1 MNKSFLGFIM
11 MVFALFIFTIMT
23 LFKFNNVYDML
34 TKNTQ
39 LSAWSLAQME
49 VETLELMNQ
58 VDRYLLD
65 KTVSKRRLNLK
76 FDILWNRYETF
87 LTSDEMKQVR
97 NSYDS
102 KSTVERAFTLLKV
115 HEQDVITGNREKLAI
130 LQQQLHAILPEVRNL
145 MIVNFT
151 GSQSIE
157 HRRIIEETKTQIY
170 ISMIFILFILAYL
183 SRRYYNHNK
192 LQQEMA
198 WQDPLTK
205 LKNRNF
211 LFFAIEKQKRA
222 AKPTSLALFDINGF
236 KDLNDTFSY
245 DYGDRVLVS
254 LSAYL
259 RQQCALY
266 EGVDC
271 ARVGADEFAI
281 LSTNPQLDM
290 ESCISKL
297 ATELSL
303 LLKEMDPS
311 HRASLSFGIATSHEL
326 SETNRQYVKRTA
338 NLFNNADF
346 ALNIAKRKTES
357 SIIHY
362 SQEIENE
369 HRKKQQLATELEALL
384 TSPDQ
389 TQLYMCFQPIISVVS
404 SNKLGCEALIR
415 WNNPNYGFINPEY
428 LIRIAEEAGLA
439 KRLGYWI
446 MLQVKH
452 ALMHDWA
459 PFSHRVE
466 VAINLSDSLF
476 DEELPEMMAA
486 IFSGEAETNFLN
498 SIVLEITETMTLD
511 EVERSSNI
519 IKRLE
524 EINIRMA
531 LDDFGTGWSSL
542 YNLNHMKF
550 NKLKIDKSFVE
561 NISQHDNQHFFI
573 SAIVTLSHQL
583 GIKVVAEGVEQK
595 NQLERLTELGVDEF
609 QGYYFSK
616 PVRKEEFAE
625 FGLRFFAEQD
635 EKRNK
640 SLH

>member
-1 MNKSFLGFIM
+1 
-11 MVFALFIFTIMT
+11 
-23 LFKFNNVYDML
+23 ML

-58 VDRYLLD
+58 LDHYLLD
-65 KTVSKRRLNLK
+65 NNASKRRLNLK
-76 FDILWNRYETF
+76 FDVLWNRYETF
-87 LTSDEMKQVR
+87 LTSDEMAQVR
-97 NSYDS
+97 DNYDS
-102 KSTVERAFTLLKV
+102 KATIVRAFTLLKT
-115 HEQDVITGNREKLAI
+115 HEQDVIKGDRDKLVV
-130 LQQQLHAILPEVRNL
+130 LDQQLQAMLPDIRNL

-151 GSQSIE
+151 GRQSIE

-170 ISMIFILFILAYL
+170 LSMVFILLVLAYL
-183 SRRYYNHNK
+183 SRRYYKHNQY
-192 LQQEMA
+192 QQEMA

-211 LFFAIEKQKRA
+211 LFVAIEDQKRSQ
-222 AKPTSLALFDINGF
+222 KPMTLVLFDINGF

-245 DYGDRVLVS
+245 GYGDKVLLAIS
-254 LSAYL
+254 DKL
-259 RQQCALY
+259 RQSCTLY
-266 EGVDC
+266 EGIDC

-281 LSTNPQLDM
+281 LTTNKQLDIA
-290 ESCISKL
+290 SCIDKL
-297 ATELSL
+297 AKELSHL
-303 LLKEMDPS
+303 LNEMDPS
-311 HRASLSFGIATSHEL
+311 HRATLSFGVATSHEL
-326 SETNRQYVKRTA
+326 SNTTQQYVKRSA
-338 NLFNNADF
+338 SLFNNADF
-346 ALNIAKRKTES
+346 ALNIAKRNCNGS
-357 SIIHY
+357 VVHY
-362 SQEIENE
+362 SQEIEDE
-369 HRKKQQLATELEALL
+369 HRKKRQLASELEALL
-384 TSPDQ
+384 DSPDQ
-389 TQLYMCFQPIISVVS
+389 TQLYMCFQPIISVVN

-428 LIRIAEEAGLA
+428 LIRIAEEAGFA

-446 MLQVKH
+446 MLQVKY
-452 ALMHDWA
+452 ALTHDWA
-459 PFSHRVE
+459 PFSHRIE

-476 DEELPEMMAA
+476 DEELPEMMTS
-486 IFSGEAETNFLN
+486 IFSGEENYLN

-511 EVERSSNI
+511 EVERSTNI
-519 IKRLE
+519 INRLE

-561 NISQHDNQHFFI
+561 NISQYDNQHFFI

-616 PVRKEEFAE
+616 PVRKEEFTE
-625 FGLRFFAEQD
+625 FGIRFFAGQYEQ
-635 EKRNK
+635 RRK

>member
-1 MNKSFLGFIM
+1 MNKSFIGFIVM
-11 MVFALFIFTIMT
+11 IFALFIFTIMT

-58 VDRYLLD
+58 LDRYLLD
-65 KTVSKRRLNLK
+65 NTTSRRRLNLK
-76 FDILWNRYETF
+76 FDVLWNRYETF
-87 LTSDEMKQVR
+87 LTSDEMAQVR
-97 NSYDS
+97 DSYDS
-102 KSTVERAFTLLKV
+102 KATVEKAFNILKQ
-115 HEQDVITGNREKLAI
+115 HEQDVITGDRAKLTI
-130 LQQQLHAILPEVRNL
+130 LAQQLNAILPEVRNL

-151 GSQSIE
+151 GRQSIE

-170 ISMIFILFILAYL
+170 LSMVFILLILAFL
-183 SRRYYNHNK
+183 TRRYYKHNK
-192 LQQEMA
+192 FQQEMA

-211 LFFAIEKQKRA
+211 LFFAIEKQQRSST
-222 AKPTSLALFDINGF
+222 PTTLVLFDINGF

-245 DYGDRVLVS
+245 QYGDKVLTS
-254 LSAYL
+254 ISDYL
-259 RQQCALY
+259 RQQCESY
-266 EGVDC
+266 PGVYC

-281 LSTNPQLDM
+281 LTTNAQLDM
-290 ESCISKL
+290 KSCVDKL
-297 ATELSL
+297 ATELSK

-311 HRASLSFGIATSHEL
+311 HRSSLSFGVVTSHEL
-326 SETNRQYVKRTA
+326 SKTTQQYVKRSA
-338 NLFNNADF
+338 SLFNNADF
-346 ALNIAKRKTES
+346 ALNIAKRKMEES
-357 SIIHY
+357 VIHY
-362 SQEIENE
+362 SLEIENE
-369 HRKKQQLATELEALL
+369 HRKKQQLANELEALL
-384 TSPDQ
+384 DIPEQ
-389 TQLYMCFQPIISVVS
+389 TQLYMCFQPIISVKNT
-404 SNKLGCEALIR
+404 NKLGCEALIR
-415 WNNPNYGFINPEY
+415 WHNPHYGFIHPEY
-428 LIRIAEEAGLA
+428 IIRIAEEAGLA

-446 MLQVKH
+446 MLQVKY

-459 PFSHRVE
+459 KFNHRIE

-476 DEELPEMMAA
+476 DEELPEMMMS
-486 IFSGEAETNFLN
+486 IFSGETNLLN

-519 IKRLE
+519 ISRLE
-524 EINIRMA
+524 EMNIRMA

-561 NISQHDNQHFFI
+561 NITQHDRQHFFI

-625 FGLRFFAEQD
+625 FGTRFFAEQD
-635 EKRNK
+635 EKRTR